1 MSGTPSPQHAG
12 DLFTAA
18 LGDHIMR
25 AAASVAVAIIAMG
38 LYLALAA
45 TLGFTPTWIA
55 LGMLA
60 IAATTGI
67 GLVMAGAPPSEI

>member
-1 MSGTPSPQHAG
+1 
-12 DLFTAA
+12 
-18 LGDHIMR
+18 MR
-25 AAASVAVAIIAMG
+25 AAASLAVAIIAMG

-67 GLVMAGAPPSEI
+67 GLVMAGAPPSEL

>member
-1 MSGTPSPQHAG
+1 
-12 DLFTAA
+12 
-18 LGDHIMR
+18 MR
-25 AAASVAVAIIAMG
+25 AAAFVAVALIAVG

-60 IAATTGI
+60 IAATAGV
-67 GLVMAGAPPSEI
+67 GLVMAGAPPSEL